1 MLCRSKEKELSL
13 KTIRHRLNSVSGDAN
28 EENYIHGNGESTI
41 HPGKERS
48 PSSPTREHS
57 TFGTLFS
64 PNGKGKGEGEED
76 GSAVPGVWLTV
87 SMHSTFEKVK
97 VSTRMLYVHVTYVS
111 SPFILHTPSFIVL
124 CISPL
129 TMPSYRIQFY
139 FLVLPCSIFPSHSY
153 INKSLTGLSR
163 FMFFSPSIFSFH
175 IRTAFS
181 ISVYSVRSW
190 CGDLSYEGQ

>member
-1 MLCRSKEKELSL
+1 MLLLTRIQDSSISRNNQNNPMNIGSTSQRQYVYFFFLRLIINLFARYMLCRSKEKELSL

-28 EENYIHGNGESTI
+28 EENYIHGNCESTI

-97 VSTRMLYVHVTYVS
+97 VRGLMILNYTRS
-111 SPFILHTPSFIVL
+111 
-124 CISPL
+124 
-129 TMPSYRIQFY
+129 
-139 FLVLPCSIFPSHSY
+139 
-153 INKSLTGLSR
+153 
-163 FMFFSPSIFSFH
+163 
-175 IRTAFS
+175 
-181 ISVYSVRSW
+181 
-190 CGDLSYEGQ
+190 

>member
-28 EENYIHGNGESTI
+28 EENHINGNGESTI

-64 PNGKGKGEGEED
+64 PNGKGKGEQEED

-87 SMHSTFEKVK
+87 SMHRTFEKVK

-111 SPFILHTPSFIVL
+111 SPLHPSYSFLHCSLHISSDNAFMSNSILFLCTALLDFSLSFIHQQILNWIIAFRV
-124 CISPL
+124 
-129 TMPSYRIQFY
+129 
-139 FLVLPCSIFPSHSY
+139 FLSLHIFFPHSY
-153 INKSLTGLSR
+153 CFLY
-163 FMFFSPSIFSFH
+163 
-175 IRTAFS
+175 FS
-181 ISVYSVRSW
+181 ILCQISVWRSIV
-190 CGDLSYEGQ
+190 

>member
-28 EENYIHGNGESTI
+28 EENYIHGNCESTI

-64 PNGKGKGEGEED
+64 PNVKGKGEGEED

-97 VSTRMLYVHVTYVS
+97 VSTRMRDLCVF
-111 SPFILHTPSFIVL
+111 PLH
-124 CISPL
+124 
-129 TMPSYRIQFY
+129 PSYYIFHCSLHISSDNAFISNSIS
-139 FLVLPCSIFPSHSY
+139 FLSTALLDFSLSLIHQQIFDC
-153 INKSLTGLSR
+153 LSR